1 MHWLKK
7 KTHNLYLLLNI
18 FSIVWYLLVLTFL
31 NIQPIENKI
40 LQTLLMF
47 SAPILL
53 TIFAHLKKKKYSNQ
67 ILESDNH
74 KFNILYNLLNL
85 LAICLNFYIIIYFIS
100 INLFPQYSY
109 LLAQATSL
117 TLILIVLL
125 YTVHFMIKYLFK
137 ISYAKMIL
145 FLSLICLLGWFNL
158 NETSLIPIFTV
169 VLNTVISIDD
179 RQAFFRFLDKHNI
192 INKQHWNLCDKS
204 LSKEERHGQ
213 FIAQKII
220 IYIFAALFY
229 LVIRITENTHLSLY
243 ILSILEHKT
252 IYDYSVLVE
261 YLYRGGDRI
270 ILLIMIFILLSSEK
284 DIKHFLT
291 KSLGIK
297 SPWTKNK
304 P

>member
-53 TIFAHLKKKKYSNQ
+53 TIFGHLKKKKCSNQ
-67 ILESDNH
+67 SLKSDNH

-192 INKQHWNLCDKS
+192 INKQHWNLCDES

>member
-53 TIFAHLKKKKYSNQ
+53 TIFAHLKKKKCSNQ
-67 ILESDNH
+67 SLESDNH

-192 INKQHWNLCDKS
+192 INKQHWNLCDES